1 MKRIHVISLLIVCW
15 ILALIGAYFCINH
28 HINNKCSY
36 LRTKIFDDVE
46 ALFEGQYDDN
56 SAITYADGLFF
67 VCKNP
72 SDEIHIKNT
81 PIPQK
86 PKKDFEFLY
95 KEWKDK
101 YGDIS
106 VLYDFGANFLKNER
120 HIPSYE
126 YGYHCWAI
134 ERYCFLGFS
143 DDLFVHNW
151 IFPYQIGIKKTYLN
165 NYNTAKQAIDG
176 ALSFCVKNPQSW
188 FYGRIRGGRSDGNLF
203 FQKIWDCSNDYYTIS
218 VDTTIK
224 RYYSHG
230 LIGLKEDEELDASSL
245 SIGFLDKSNCKLRTL
260 PYYIGSVQ
268 NDYSC
273 VLLAA
278 SQETRFVIEEI
289 TENVKKDKIKLERC
303 WFSGITVLFLLFIV
317 PLSIMEYKSNKR
329 KAETLR
335 ERLLRL
341 CNPQNYM
348 RNYDKEKVDK
358 ANRLYQRLLQTKA
371 DDKESLMEIQ
381 EMAVSELGI
390 SFVEKEDLEELKEKV
405 NPKNYLNPYNAD
417 KVTLA
422 NELYDMLC
430 KKDLSYR
437 EFVEVKEK
445 SKLL

>member
-1 MKRIHVISLLIVCW
+1 MK
-15 ILALIGAYFCINH
+15 
-28 HINNKCSY
+28 
-36 LRTKIFDDVE
+36 
-46 ALFEGQYDDN
+46 ALFEGQFDGN
-56 SAITYADGLFF
+56 IVVTNADGVFF
-67 VCKNP
+67 VHKRQ
-72 SDEIHIKNT
+72 SDEIHVEKT
-81 PIPQK
+81 PIPQG
-86 PKKDFEFLY
+86 PEKKFELY
-95 KEWKDK
+95 YRRWEEK

-106 VLYDFGANFLKNER
+106 VLYDFGANFLENER
-120 HIPSYE
+120 HIPLYNF
-126 YGYHCWAI
+126 GQHCWSI
-134 ERYCFLGFS
+134 QRYYFTG
-143 DDLFVHNW
+143 VEIVTNW

-165 NYNTAKQAIDG
+165 NNNTVKHAING
-176 ALSFCVKNPQSW
+176 ALSYYVKNQQSP
-188 FYGRIRGGRSDGNLF
+188 FYGRIRGRESDGILF
-203 FQKIWDCSNDYYTIS
+203 FVKILECSNDYYSIRK
-218 VDTTIK
+218 DTNIEH
-224 RYYSHG
+224 YIPYD
-230 LIGLKEDEELDASSL
+230 LIGLKEDEKLDALSL
-245 SIGFLDKSNCKLRTL
+245 ECFLDESKLRTL
-260 PYYIGSVQ
+260 PYYFGYVQ
-268 NDYSC
+268 DECSR

-289 TENVKKDKIKLERC
+289 TENVKRDEIKLERW

-317 PLSIMEYKSNKR
+317 PLSIIEYKSNKR

-381 EMAVSELGI
+381 EIAVSELGI

-405 NPKNYLNPYNAD
+405 NPINYMNPYNAD

-422 NELYDMLC
+422 NELYDILC

>member
-1 MKRIHVISLLIVCW
+1 M
-15 ILALIGAYFCINH
+15 
-28 HINNKCSY
+28 
-36 LRTKIFDDVE
+36 
-46 ALFEGQYDDN
+46 
-56 SAITYADGLFF
+56 
-67 VCKNP
+67 
-72 SDEIHIKNT
+72 
-81 PIPQK
+81 
-86 PKKDFEFLY
+86 
-95 KEWKDK
+95 
-101 YGDIS
+101 
-106 VLYDFGANFLKNER
+106 
-120 HIPSYE
+120 
-126 YGYHCWAI
+126 
-134 ERYCFLGFS
+134 
-143 DDLFVHNW
+143 
-151 IFPYQIGIKKTYLN
+151 
-165 NYNTAKQAIDG
+165 
-176 ALSFCVKNPQSW
+176 
-188 FYGRIRGGRSDGNLF
+188 
-203 FQKIWDCSNDYYTIS
+203 
-218 VDTTIK
+218 
-224 RYYSHG
+224 
-230 LIGLKEDEELDASSL
+230 
-245 SIGFLDKSNCKLRTL
+245 RTL

-289 TENVKKDKIKLERC
+289 TENVKKDKIKLERW

-405 NPKNYLNPYNAD
+405 NPMNYMNPYNAD

-422 NELYDMLC
+422 NELYDILC

-437 EFVEVKEK
+437 EFVDVTEK